1 MSSLLHVEGLR
12 KNFGERR
19 LLDIPELKLECGH
32 AYLLVGENGC
42 GKTTL
47 LRILAGLEPA
57 EMARMQFLGAPLQ
70 RPHPDMVYLHQQPY
84 LFHSSVTAN
93 IAYGLKVRGVKPN
106 ERALRIA
113 EVMAW
118 AGVSHLGKTPPHKLS
133 GGEKQRVALA
143 RAKVLNPKLQLLD
156 EPTANLDAEA
166 RSQVAGLLHD
176 MCDANHC
183 AVIAT
188 HDKELMRLENAV
200 RLTLEN
206 GGLRIG

>member
-19 LLDIPELKLECGH
+19 LLDIPELKLERGY

-47 LRILAGLEPA
+47 LRVLAGLEPA
-57 EMARMQFLGAPLQ
+57 EMTRAQFQGAPLG
-70 RPHPDMVYLHQQPY
+70 RSHPDMVYLHQHPY
-84 LFHSSVTAN
+84 LFRSGVAAN
-93 IAYGLKVRGVKPN
+93 IAYGLKVRGVKLA
-106 ERALRIA
+106 ERAQRV
-113 EVMAW
+113 EQVMAW
-118 AGVSHLGKTPPHKLS
+118 AGVTHLGKTPPHKLS

-143 RAKVLNPKLQLLD
+143 RAKALNPMLLLLD
-156 EPTANLDAEA
+156 EPTANLDEDA
-166 RSQVAGLLHD
+166 RHQVAGLLRD

-183 AVIAT
+183 ALIAT
-188 HDKELMRLENAV
+188 HDKELMQLKNAV

-206 GGLRIG
+206 GSLR

>member
-1 MSSLLHVEGLR
+1 MSSLLHVKGLR

-19 LLDIPELKLECGH
+19 LLDIPELKLERGY

-47 LRILAGLEPA
+47 LRILAGLEPT
-57 EMARMQFLGAPLQ
+57 EMACAQFLGAPLQ
-70 RPHPDMVYLHQQPY
+70 RSHPDMVYLHQHPY

-93 IAYGLKVRGVKPN
+93 IAYGLKVRGVKPA
-106 ERALRIA
+106 ERAQRVKQ
-113 EVMAW
+113 VMAW
-118 AGVSHLGKTPPHKLS
+118 AGVAHLGKTPPHKLS

-143 RAKVLNPKLQLLD
+143 RAKLLNPKLLLD
-156 EPTANLDAEA
+156 EPTANLDEDA
-166 RSQVAGLLHD
+166 RHQVAGLLRD

-206 GGLRIG
+206 GSLRIG